1 MKAIQQVI
9 ERLSQQEGFETVILT
24 DAAGLPLATSVEMR
38 AAEEFSAVVARMLRA
53 SASVGK
59 RLKMGAMS
67 EIMLL
72 AEDAQQGLL
81 CRKFQV
87 DGEELV
93 LAMVIRPQYTY
104 WEATTQ
110 AIQEIQRLWE
120 RTPR

>member
-38 AAEEFSAVVARMLRA
+38 AAEEFSAVVAKMLRA

-93 LAMVIRPQYTY
+93 LAMVIRPQHTY

-110 AIQEIQRLWE
+110 AIREIQRLWE